1 MPLINCFPANRTVK
15 KITFVSLSLENVPFA
30 AIDDMLGVLSKQDLR
45 IRHLFEC
52 IISRVLSRMAIVFD
66 FVVLFRWSANH

>member
-30 AIDDMLGVLSKQDLR
+30 VIDDMLGVLSKQDLR